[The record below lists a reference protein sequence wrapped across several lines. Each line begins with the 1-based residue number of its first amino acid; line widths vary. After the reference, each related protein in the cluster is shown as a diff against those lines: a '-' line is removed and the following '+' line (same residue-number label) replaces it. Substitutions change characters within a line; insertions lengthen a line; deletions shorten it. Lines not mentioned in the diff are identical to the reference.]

1 MNYTYILKCSDGSFY
16 TGWTNDLNKRLA
28 AHNSGKGA
36 KYTKSRTP
44 VELVYYEISD
54 TKEEAMSREWHIKQL
69 SKIKKQK
76 LIDSIDK
83 AELDKFNH
91 NHTHSLTEDSEVNSM
106 SETTIHPHAHY
117 HSPEEKKKQLN
128 RISKAIGHLQHVKTM
143 MENDEDC
150 ADVLIQLSAVN
161 SALHNL
167 GKEIINEHMTHCIVH
182 AIENGDMKAVEEFQ
196 KSVKKFL

>member
-1 MNYTYILKCSDGSFY
+1 M
-16 TGWTNDLNKRLA
+16 
-28 AHNSGKGA
+28 
-36 KYTKSRTP
+36 
-44 VELVYYEISD
+44 YYETFD
-54 TKEEAMSREWHIKQL
+54 TKEEAMSREWHIKRL
-69 SKIKKQK
+69 SRSQKQK
-76 LIDSIDK
+76 LIEGGGNKSCICD
-83 AELDKFNH
+83 
-91 NHTHSLTEDSEVNSM
+91 LTEDSEVSLM
-106 SETTIHPHAHY
+106 SETIHPHAHY